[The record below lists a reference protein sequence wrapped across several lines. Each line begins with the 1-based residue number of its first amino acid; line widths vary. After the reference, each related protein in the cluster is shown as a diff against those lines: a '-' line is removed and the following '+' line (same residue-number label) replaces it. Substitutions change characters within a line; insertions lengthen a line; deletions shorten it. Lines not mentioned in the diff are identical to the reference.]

1 MALIARC
8 FKKLH
13 AKFQRRK
20 IVVGSGRKIQLS
32 NIFTDVLAFH
42 LLRDSHGR
50 ACFEIPARFKTGQNL
65 NNHFADKR
73 RLTQKTNYWRGPG
86 LRRTFF
92 QLKPTVFQETIFK
105 KRFIFVAQSSLIF
118 QWELNSQDCV

>member
-1 MALIARC
+1 MALIPRC
-8 FKKLH
+8 LKKLH

-65 NNHFADKR
+65 NNHFANKR
-73 RLTQKTNYWRGPG
+73 RLTQKTTYSRGPRLETRVRSAKTDCF
-86 LRRTFF
+86 LRNF
-92 QLKPTVFQETIFK
+92 L
-105 KRFIFVAQSSLIF
+105 
-118 QWELNSQDCV
+118 